1 MQKTLL
7 IITDGIGYNPNPEGN
22 AFLVAKKPTYDW
34 LFKNVPHS
42 LLKTHGLSVG
52 LPEEQMGNS
61 EVGHMCL
68 GAGRVL
74 YQDLVRISKA
84 FAAGEIEDNPAL
96 KSVTDHAK
104 VVHVVGLMSDGG
116 VHAHIQHFTSMALLL
131 ERLGK
136 KVWLHLIT
144 DGRDTLPQSALGYL
158 EHITSICSENIRI
171 ASLSGRFF
179 AMDRDKRYERLL
191 KAYNCIV
198 HAANKTDFTPERY
211 IKEMYFQGIND
222 EFIEPVSFA
231 DYVGM
236 FDGEG
241 VVCINFR
248 SDRMRQLAKA
258 LGGQSKLEG
267 FKVPPE
273 LYIATMTNYNPEF
286 TYPVLFEKP
295 SITHTLAQVVAE
307 AGLSQTHI
315 AETEKYAHV
324 SFFINGGVEEP
335 FKNEERVLIPSPKV
349 KTYDL
354 CPEMS
359 AFEVANA
366 VCTHMQAGKDL
377 IIVNFANGDMVGHT
391 GNFKAAVA
399 AVAAVDKALGQI
411 VQLAKELDYAL
422 VLTSDHGNC
431 EHMQEGEQVL
441 TNHTT
446 YEVYCFVMGH
456 GVKRLKNG
464 GLNNVAASVLK
475 LMGLEIPSSM
485 DPALF

>member
-7 IITDGIGYNPNPEGN
+7 IITDGIGHNPNPEGN
-22 AFLVAKKPTYDW
+22 AFLAAKKPTYDW
-34 LFKNVPHS
+34 LFGHVPHS

-61 EVGHMCL
+61 EVGHMCI
-68 GAGRVL
+68 GAGRTL

-84 FAAGEIEDNPAL
+84 FAKSALEDNPAL

-104 VVHVVGLMSDGG
+104 VVHVIGLMSDGG

-144 DGRDTLPQSALGYL
+144 DGRDVLPQSALEYL
-158 EHITSICSENIRI
+158 EIINSICSENIHI
-171 ASLSGRFF
+171 ASLAGRFF

-191 KAYNCIV
+191 KAYNCMV
-198 HAANKTDFTPERY
+198 HAENKTDFTPERY
-211 IKEMYFQGIND
+211 IKEMYYQGVSD

-231 DYVGM
+231 HYPGM

-248 SDRMRQLAKA
+248 SDRMRQLAQA
-258 LGGQSKLEG
+258 LGGCGDLEG
-267 FKVPPE
+267 FKPPPE
-273 LYIATMTNYNPEF
+273 LYIATMTSYSPDF
-286 TYPVLFEKP
+286 AYPVLFEKP
-295 SITHTLAQVVAE
+295 NITHTLAQVVSE
-307 AGLSQTHI
+307 AGLSQAHI

-335 FKNEERVLIPSPKV
+335 FKNEERVLIESPKV

-359 AFEVANA
+359 AFGVADA
-366 VCTHMQAGKDL
+366 VCAHMQAGKDL

-391 GNFKAAVA
+391 GNFKAAIL
-399 AVAAVDKALGQI
+399 AVEAVDKALGQI

-431 EHMQEGEQVL
+431 EHMQEGGQTL

-446 YEVYCFVMGH
+446 YEVYCFIMGD

-475 LMGLEIPSSM
+475 LMGLEIPSTM
-485 DPALF
+485 DAPLF